1 MRQLQLASHFINRLA
16 HLLLYLFLSDA
27 ADASILGNHTDIGY
41 VGAYEIDDKKIEIDI
56 HKYDASFF

>member
-1 MRQLQLASHFINRLA
+1 M
-16 HLLLYLFLSDA
+16 LSTE
-27 ADASILGNHTDIGY
+27 ILNTEVTPEWKNTDIGY